1 MIKVFVFPL
10 LFNSLIKCVSAPY
23 SDGNIQVIGIMLNS
37 SLLTHLNLLNNNHY
51 VIIITVCCT
60 FEYFLLANLSCISLP
75 YQGNDSISLS

>member
-23 SDGNIQVIGIMLNS
+23 SDGNIQVIGIILNS

-51 VIIITVCCT
+51 VLLSLCHT
-60 FEYFLLANLSCISLP
+60 FEYSLLANLSCISLP